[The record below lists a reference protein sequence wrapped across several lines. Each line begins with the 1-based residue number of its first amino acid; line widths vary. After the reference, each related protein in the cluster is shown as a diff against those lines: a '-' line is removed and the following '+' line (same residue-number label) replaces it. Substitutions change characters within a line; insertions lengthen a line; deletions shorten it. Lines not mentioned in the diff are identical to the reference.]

1 MKIIRNFQVFIVL
14 MFVFLYAGI
23 GMNDVYAEDDNV
35 YKYIGFNVGTMNEN
49 GADLSDVKGLDWDVK
64 NGVLTMDGYNG
75 GFLSIA
81 TSKNDKVNIEIVVKG
96 DNTIDSDEYLGL
108 CPSGVSVTFKGD
120 GTLNICGKKV
130 HIGIGF
136 YNSDNINVTIDGP
149 TINVLGGFQTTLYL
163 ESFKMISGTLNM
175 DLYLFNNRYNSAIIV
190 DDKAELLGGTII
202 VNYMDKDG
210 VKNVDPVVWVD
221 NHEDVVEQ
229 PVAVI
234 DNCAIIATGDL
245 SVTDKL
251 QLIKYDSANDTIK
264 IGENFN
270 FLKADSLDKIKAID
284 ISKFKASLS
293 ETKFKYDGKAKT
305 PEVKVVGLVEGKDF
319 TVKYIDNIN
328 PGKATAIITGKGFYT
343 GEINLYFEIES
354 ESDVN
359 VPKVGSEI
367 KDADYTYKV
376 IKAGTADGK
385 EMGEVELVGL
395 NNKKLK
401 NIKVANT
408 VTIDKVTYKV
418 TRVGAKAFKNNK
430 KIKSVVIGKNV
441 KKIGKQAFYKC
452 KKLKKITIKSK
463 KLKKKSIGA
472 NAFKGIYKKAKFKV
486 PKKKVK
492 KYKKLIM
499 KAKAPKKCKISK

>member
-23 GMNDVYAEDDNV
+23 GMNDVYAEDDSV

-96 DNTIDSDEYLGL
+96 DNTIDSDEYFGL

-149 TINVLGGFQTTLYL
+149 TINILGGFQTTLYL

-175 DLYLFNNRYNSAIIV
+175 DLYLFNTNRYNSAIFV
-190 DDKAELLGGTII
+190 HDKAELLGGTII
-202 VNYMDKDG
+202 VNYKDKDG
-210 VKNVDPVVWVD
+210 VKSVDPVVWVYD
-221 NHEDVVEQ
+221 HEDVVEQ

-251 QLIKYDSANDTIK
+251 QLIKYDSAHDTIK
-264 IGENFN
+264 IGENLI
-270 FLKADSLDKIKAID
+270 FLKADSLDNIKAID

-305 PEVKVVGLVEGKDF
+305 PEVKVAGLVEGKDF

-328 PGKATAIITGKGFYT
+328 PGKATVIITGKGFYT

-354 ESDVN
+354 DVN
-359 VPKVGSEI
+359 VPKVGSKI

-376 IKAGTADGK
+376 VKAGTADGK
-385 EMGEVELVGL
+385 VIGEVKLVGL

-401 NIKVANT
+401 KVKVATT
-408 VTIDKVTYKV
+408 VTINNVKYKV
-418 TRVGAKAFKNNK
+418 IEIGAKAFKKNK

-472 NAFKGIYKKAKFKV
+472 NAFKGINKKAKFKV
-486 PKKKVK
+486 PKKKLK
-492 KYKKLIM
+492 LYKKLIK
-499 KAKAPKKCKISK
+499 KAKAPKKCKITK

>member
-1 MKIIRNFQVFIVL
+1 MKIIRNFQVFLVL
-14 MFVFLYAGI
+14 MFTFLCVGI
-23 GMNDVYAEDDNV
+23 GMNDVYAEDNNGYQGV
-35 YKYIGFNVGTMNEN
+35 YFNGEIDFDFSKVN
-49 GADLSDVKGLDWDVK
+49 GLDWDAK

-75 GFLSIA
+75 PFTIWNSGESM
-81 TSKNDKVNIEIVVKG
+81 VEIEIVVKG
-96 DNTIDSDEYLGL
+96 ENNLEPTGQFGIGL
-108 CPSGVSVTFKGD
+108 VGVSVAFKGD
-120 GTLNICGKKV
+120 GTLNISGEKLD
-130 HIGIGF
+130 IGMGF
-136 YNSDNINVTIDGP
+136 YNQVNNCVTIDGP
-149 TINVLGGFQTTLYL
+149 TINILGGCKTSFYL
-163 ESFKMISGTLNM
+163 DSFKMISGTLNIEM
-175 DLYLFNNRYNSAIIV
+175 ILIDSDTFNSAIYV
-190 DDKAELLGGTII
+190 SNKAEILGGTII
-202 VNYMDKDG
+202 VNYIDKVG
-210 VKNVDPVVWVD
+210 VNDVYPVICLNDPRD
-221 NHEDVVEQ
+221 IVEQ
-229 PVAVI
+229 PMLVI
-234 DNCAIIATGDL
+234 DDCTIIAIGDL
-245 SVTDKL
+245 RVTDKL
-251 QLIKYDSANDTIK
+251 KLAKYDPANDMIK

-305 PEVKVVGLVEGKDF
+305 PEVKVAGLVEGKDF

-328 PGKATAIITGKGFYT
+328 PGKATVIITGKGFYT
-343 GEINLYFEIES
+343 GEINLYFEI

-376 IKAGTADGK
+376 VKAGTADGK
-385 EMGEVELVGL
+385 VIGEVKLVGL

-401 NIKVANT
+401 KVKVATT
-408 VTIDKVTYKV
+408 VTINNVKYKV
-418 TRVGAKAFKNNK
+418 TEIGAKAFKNNK

-486 PKKKVK
+486 PVK
-492 KYKKLIM
+492 KLKLYKKLIK
-499 KAKAPKKCKISK
+499 KAKAPKKCKITK